1 MRNQSLQ
8 ESSELGNL
16 LLWAGTALLKAGAGS
31 NRVVMNV
38 GRIAAAYGYEANIDL
53 STRNITVSL
62 HYQDQPNVFSGSRNI
77 PGLPGVNFKVLS
89 AISQLSWDV
98 TDKKMSLSETTDL
111 LNKATQLPEYQRYVV
126 LILTGIAGAAFCYT
140 FGGQTI
146 EMGITFLATVSGLF
160 LKQELTREKFNPYL
174 VTYASALFA
183 ALIIGISWKLGVGTR
198 FDHAFATCI
207 LFLIPGVP
215 LINAVI
221 DLMDGYIIN
230 GVDRGINAVMHAFSI
245 AAGLATIIYLF
256 KVQ

>member
-1 MRNQSLQ
+1 MDKQSLY

-16 LLWAGTALLKAGAGS
+16 LLLTGTALLKAGAGS

-38 GRIAAAYGYEANIDL
+38 GRITDAFGYEANIDL

-62 HYQDQPNVFSGSRNI
+62 HHQDQPNVFSGSRSI
-77 PGLPGVNFKVLS
+77 PNLPGVNFKVLA
-89 AISQLSWDV
+89 AISQLSWAV
-98 TDKKMSLSETTDL
+98 TEKKMSLSETTDQL
-111 LNKATQLPEYQRYVV
+111 KKATQLPEYPRYIV
-126 LILTGIAGAAFCYT
+126 LLLTGIAGAAFCYT

-146 EMGITFLATVSGLF
+146 EMGITFTATVAGLF
-160 LKQELTREKFNPYL
+160 LKQELIRKKFNPYL
-174 VTYASALFA
+174 VTYCSAFLA
-183 ALIIGISWKLGVGTR
+183 ALIIGISWKVGVGTR
-198 FDHAFATCI
+198 LDHAFATCI

-230 GVDRGINAVMHAFSI
+230 GIDRAINAAMHAFSI

>member
-1 MRNQSLQ
+1 MQNQLSH
-8 ESSELGNL
+8 ESTQLGNL

-31 NRVVMNV
+31 NRIVMNI
-38 GRIAAAYGYEANIDL
+38 GRIAAAYGYDVNIDL
-53 STRNITVSL
+53 STRNIMVSL
-62 HYQDQPNVFSGSRNI
+62 HHQDERGIFSGSRSI
-77 PGLPGVNFKVLS
+77 PNLPGVNFKVLT
-89 AISQLSWDV
+89 AISQLSWAV
-98 TDKKMSLSETTDL
+98 TEKKMSLSETADQLT
-111 LNKATQLPEYQRYVV
+111 KSTQLTEYPRYMV
-126 LILTGIAGAAFCYT
+126 LFLTGIAGAAFCYT

-146 EMGITFLATVSGLF
+146 EMGITFLATVAGLF
-160 LKQELTREKFNPYL
+160 LKQELIRIKFNPFL
-174 VTYASALFA
+174 VTYCSAFLA

-198 FDHAFATCI
+198 LDHAFATCI

-230 GVDRGINAVMHAFSI
+230 GIDRGINAVMHAFSI

>member
-1 MRNQSLQ
+1 MHNQSLQ

-62 HYQDQPNVFSGSRNI
+62 HYRDQPNVFSGSRNI

-111 LNKATQLPEYQRYVV
+111 LKKATQLPEYPRYVV
-126 LILTGIAGAAFCYT
+126 LILTGIAGAAFCFT
-140 FGGQTI
+140 FGGQAI
-146 EMGITFLATVSGLF
+146 EMGITFLATVGGLF
-160 LKQELTREKFNPYL
+160 LKQELTRKKFNLYL
-174 VTYASALFA
+174 VTYASALLA
-183 ALIIGISWKLGVGTR
+183 ALIIGICWKLGVGNR